1 MNKTI
6 SKISL
11 VFEGESGFTTH
22 LRGGYKVIILA
33 EAVIIL
39 SVCIIM
45 KIVSKHSPFTTFV
58 DSYTFEAWGAR
69 SRMPMLLCD
78 LDLSEIA
85 CTPAIGSW
93 TLTTRGTIFKWQSQ
107 ESWTNSI
114 RPRKFNDWNKRLNTP
129 LLKYVICCVCI
140 NEAWS
145 IILTSS
151 GKVPSLKTYTQTAVY
166 VAAWTIHIFD
176 GY

>member
-1 MNKTI
+1 MLNLNLFKTNKLHF
-6 SKISL
+6 L

-22 LRGGYKVIILA
+22 LRGGYQVIILA
-33 EAVIIL
+33 EAVIVL

-107 ESWTNSI
+107 ESWANSI
-114 RPRKFNDWNKRLNTP
+114 RPRKCNDWNKSTILEKNAQT
-129 LLKYVICCVCI
+129 LLPQ
-140 NEAWS
+140 
-145 IILTSS
+145 SS
-151 GKVPSLKTYTQTAVY
+151 PV
-166 VAAWTIHIFD
+166 
-176 GY
+176 